1 MSRPAKLHKNWLRWR
16 PCPGWT
22 GRTGFLGEEPHPG
35 PTHHVVLLGG
45 RVVFPEPAEGVLY
58 VPLDHLPAVGG
69 GTPASRGRENSLSH
83 MWGCPTLSPQ
93 PRPAASWHWQ
103 PWVCLWE
110 AAYFCHQEPCQYPA
124 WGQGPTTSPL
134 ITYLSHVD
142 TTLTP
147 EKAKP
152 GFNEPPG
159 SLGILKEQALS
170 FLPELDSR

>member
-103 PWVCLWE
+103 PWVCL
-110 AAYFCHQEPCQYPA
+110 CL
-124 WGQGPTTSPL
+124 GSGL
-134 ITYLSHVD
+134 L
-142 TTLTP
+142 L
-147 EKAKP
+147 
-152 GFNEPPG
+152 PPG
-159 SLGILKEQALS
+159 AMPVPSVGTGAHN
-170 FLPELDSR
+170 LPSDHVSVPCGHHIDTRESQTWIQ